1 MREQKE
7 TILLDMEDGIFK
19 ITFNRPDKMNA
30 FSRQMIAEVGVALE
44 RAEND
49 DEVRV
54 VVIAAVGRAFCAGAD
69 LDAVREYFEG
79 PLINSKEFDRF
90 SQSLTKLGTSVESLS
105 KPVIAAVNGYT
116 LAGGLE
122 FLNACD
128 LVICSEAAKFGDQH
142 TNVGLIGA
150 NGATQRL
157 PRLIGIRK
165 AKELLLTGD
174 MISAQEAERLGLVN
188 KVVPADQ
195 LDQTVKDLAMKLAS
209 KSPAVSKA
217 VKALVNEGMQVNLRT
232 ALELERLAVI
242 RHHSTEDMKEGINA
256 FLQKRKHVFNGK

>member
-1 MREQKE
+1 MEEKE
-7 TILLDMEDGIFK
+7 TVLLDVEDSIFK

-30 FSRQMIAEVGVALE
+30 FSREMIAEVSAALE

-49 DEVRV
+49 NQIRV
-54 VVIAAVGRAFCAGAD
+54 VVITAAGTAFCAGAD
-69 LDAVREYFEG
+69 LDNLRSYYEG
-79 PLINSKEFDRF
+79 DSVNSKELDRF
-90 SQSLTKLGTSVESLS
+90 SQSLTKLGTTIESLS

-128 LVICSEAAKFGDQH
+128 LVVCSERAKFGDQH

-174 MISAQEAERLGLVN
+174 MISAHEAERLGLVN
-188 KVVPADQ
+188 KVVPAEE
-195 LDQTVKDLAMKLAS
+195 LDQAAKDLALKIAS

-217 VKALVNEGMQVNLRT
+217 VKALVNEGMQVNLST
-232 ALELERLAVI
+232 ALELERLVVI
-242 RHHSTEDMKEGINA
+242 RHHSTEDMREGVNA
-256 FLQKRKHVFNGK
+256 FLQKRKPVFTGK